1 MNTQCTQ
8 RCGRPPSKHRLSLRY
23 RRQGSFFVGAAAVR
37 ADQGQ
42 PKDDAQSSQ
51 RGAKH
56 EKRKNTRTGAHH
68 AENSRKK
75 LPQVIYFLKLHARVV
90 LQKSATETDEMPQL
104 RFWARSPMRC
114 QAHDTALVA
123 PAAGSTHPLSNSALG
138 MSVEAVFGRPI
149 LVDRLNV

>member
-23 RRQGSFFVGAAAVR
+23 QRQGSFFVGAAAVR

-56 EKRKNTRTGAHH
+56 EKRKNTSTGAQVMARPLCPRAS
-68 AENSRKK
+68 AEVKRGEAFW
-75 LPQVIYFLKLHARVV
+75 LR
-90 LQKSATETDEMPQL
+90 SAIT
-104 RFWARSPMRC
+104 
-114 QAHDTALVA
+114 
-123 PAAGSTHPLSNSALG
+123 
-138 MSVEAVFGRPI
+138 
-149 LVDRLNV
+149 